1 MGEEK
6 EEGTA
11 TGVTVVNNIDLST
24 VESELKNLSKV
35 LSGDEKTMIKNI
47 AITLYCNI
55 NFDEAKKSAYQ
66 LANDSIGRAIILVDS
81 FKKNNII

>member
-81 FKKNNII
+81 FKKNNIM

>member
-1 MGEEK
+1 MG

-11 TGVTVVNNIDLST
+11 AGVTVVNNIDLST

>member
-1 MGEEK
+1 MGEE
-6 EEGTA
+6 GA
-11 TGVTVVNNIDLST
+11 AAGVTVVNNIDLST

-81 FKKNNII
+81 FKKNKII

>member
-1 MGEEK
+1 MG

-11 TGVTVVNNIDLST
+11 AGVTVVNNIDLST

-81 FKKNNII
+81 FKKNKII

>member
-6 EEGTA
+6 EEGAT

-24 VESELKNLSKV
+24 VESELKNLNKV

-55 NFDEAKKSAYQ
+55 NFDEAKKSPYQ

-81 FKKNNII
+81 FKKNNIM

>member
-6 EEGTA
+6 EEGAA

-81 FKKNNII
+81 FKKNNIM

>member
-1 MGEEK
+1 MGEE
-6 EEGTA
+6 EGA
-11 TGVTVVNNIDLST
+11 VAGGTVSIDLST
-24 VESELKNLSKV
+24 VESELKNLHKV

-55 NFDEAKKSAYQ
+55 NFDNAKKSAYQ

-81 FKKNNII
+81 FKKNKIII

>member
-1 MGEEK
+1 M
-6 EEGTA
+6 
-11 TGVTVVNNIDLST
+11 
-24 VESELKNLSKV
+24 
-35 LSGDEKTMIKNI
+35 SGDEKTMIKNI

>member
-6 EEGTA
+6 EEGAA

-24 VESELKNLSKV
+24 VESELKNLNKV

-55 NFDEAKKSAYQ
+55 NFDEANKSAYQ
-66 LANDSIGRAIILVDS
+66 LAKDSIGRAIILVDS
-81 FKKNNII
+81 FKKNKIM

>member
-1 MGEEK
+1 MGEE
-6 EEGTA
+6 GGGAA

-81 FKKNNII
+81 FKKNKIM

>member
-1 MGEEK
+1 MGEE
-6 EEGTA
+6 GA
-11 TGVTVVNNIDLST
+11 AAGVTVVNNIDLST
-24 VESELKNLSKV
+24 VESELKNLNKV

-55 NFDEAKKSAYQ
+55 NFDETKKSAYQ

>member
-1 MGEEK
+1 MGEE
-6 EEGTA
+6 GGGAA

>member
-6 EEGTA
+6 EEGAA

-55 NFDEAKKSAYQ
+55 NFDEANKSAYQ

-81 FKKNNII
+81 FKKNKIM

>member
-1 MGEEK
+1 MGEE
-6 EEGTA
+6 GGGAA

-81 FKKNNII
+81 FKKNKII